1 MIDWNAVSA
10 VATALAAGVGIV
22 TAILAY
28 STFRRAKEAEFQE
41 QRPFM
46 IPSLHVEVA
55 DRTKRLYL
63 SIRNYGNTP
72 AKDVRLEFAPG
83 QAWNWVQKPDYPFVS
98 HKGISAIGPGQ
109 TLTYFLGEIR
119 KGTPLGDIETRD
131 IDVTVSCDHP
141 IKKERIV
148 DGIRMSLQDNR
159 YKARDR

>member
-10 VATALAAGVGIV
+10 IATALAAGVGIV
-22 TAILAY
+22 TALVAY
-28 STFRRAKEAEFQE
+28 STYRRAKEAEFQE

-46 IPSLHVEVA
+46 IPSLHIEVM

-72 AKDVRLEFAPG
+72 AKDVRLDFAPG

-98 HKGISAIGPGQ
+98 GKGISAVGPGQ

-119 KGTPLGDIETRD
+119 EGTHLGDIETRD

-141 IKKERIV
+141 IKNERIV
-148 DGIRMSLQDNR
+148 DEIRMSLQDNR
-159 YKARDR
+159 YKARGS